1 MGMGCT
7 RVVERVCASVGLLSE
22 APSQFENAESVA
34 QGGVLWALPALLANG
49 LMRHTGTFFQL
60 PKGFYSLIQVLL
72 LLGYMALARIKTIE
86 QLQYHPAGEWGKL
99 LGLDRIP
106 EVRTLREKV
115 KALAQPKAVSEWSQ
129 TLSREWME
137 QEPDAV
143 GFLYVD
149 GHVRVYHGAQTKL
162 PRRYVAR
169 QRLCL
174 RGMTDYW
181 VNDELGRPFF
191 VVSSPFTSGLLDM
204 LRNDIV
210 PRLLAEVPGQPS
222 KEELEANPLLP
233 RFTLVFDREGYS
245 PEFFLDMHHW
255 GVACL
260 TYHKFPK
267 HDWLEPEFCEDVV
280 SLPHGEQ
287 VRMKLAERGTWLG
300 DKLWVREIRKLTE
313 NGHQVSILTTN
324 FLADTDS
331 IAAHMFARWSQE
343 NFFQYMMQNFA
354 IDRLVDYQLGTVDET
369 AMVVNPAY
377 RKLESEIKSKAA
389 KLSRMLARFGAI
401 ALPAE
406 MEAPQVAAYEAEKGQ
421 LKEEIDLFQ
430 DDLVKQ
436 KAQRKETPKHVRLAD
451 LPEGERFVSLS
462 PTRKQFLD
470 TVKMIAYR
478 AETALA
484 AILRKTTLRTE
495 ETRALLRE
503 IFSAEADLLPDE
515 SAGTLTVRLHHL
527 PNHSSDEAARHLAEE
542 LNETETVYPGTN
554 LRLIYKLVTDQ
565 TPRGKES

>member
-7 RVVERVCASVGLLSE
+7 RVAERVCAAVGLLSE
-22 APSQFENAESVA
+22 APSQFVNAESVA

-49 LMRHTGTFFQL
+49 LLRHAHTCFQL
-60 PKGFYSLIQVLL
+60 PKGFYSLIQVFL

-115 KALAQPKAVSEWSQ
+115 KVLAQPKGVCEWGQ
-129 TLSREWME
+129 TLSQEWME
-137 QEPDAV
+137 QEPEAA

-181 VNDELGRPFF
+181 VNDQLGRPFF
-191 VVSSPFTSGLLDM
+191 VVSSPFTAGLLDM
-204 LRNDIV
+204 LKREIV

-222 KEELEANPLLP
+222 PEELAADPYLH

-245 PEFFLDMHHW
+245 PEFFQTMRGLR
-255 GVACL
+255 VACQ
-260 TYHKFPK
+260 TYHKYPK
-267 HDWLEPEFCEDVV
+267 EDWPESEFTDYIVP
-280 SLPHGEQ
+280 LPHGEQ
-287 VRMKLAERGTWLG
+287 VRMMLAERGTRLG
-300 DKLWVREIRKLTE
+300 EKVWVREIRKLTAT
-313 NGHQVSILTTN
+313 GHQVSILSTN
-324 FLADTDS
+324 LLADVVS
-331 IAAHMFARWSQE
+331 VAAHMFARWSQE
-343 NFFQYMMQNFA
+343 NFLQYMMQNFA
-354 IDRLVDYQLGTVDET
+354 IDRLVDYKTGIVDET
-369 AMVVNPAY
+369 AKVVNPAY

-389 KLSRMLARFGAI
+389 KLSRKMAQFGAI

-406 MEAPQVAAYEAEKGQ
+406 LETRQVAAYEREKGR
-421 LKEEIDLFQ
+421 LKEEIDFLQ
-430 DDLVKQ
+430 ADLAKQ
-436 KAQRKETPKHVRLAD
+436 KAERKETPKHVRLVD
-451 LPEGERFVSLS
+451 LPEEERFVPLS

-470 TVKMIAYR
+470 TIKMIAYR

-484 AILRKTTLRTE
+484 GMLWETVSRAD

-503 IFSAEADLLPDE
+503 IFATEADLLPDE
-515 SAGTLTVRLHHL
+515 AAGTLTVRLHHL
-527 PNHSSDEAARHLAEE
+527 TNHASDEAARYLAEQ
-542 LNETETVYPGTN
+542 LNATESVYPGTN
-554 LRLIYKLVTDQ
+554 LRLVYKLVSD
-565 TPRGKES
+565 